1 MRLPNS
7 GRVCNKTIMN
17 EPSAGNIDRDAK
29 LTAYYKAAGDDLP
42 PPALDAAVLA
52 AAHRATAAKPR
63 LAGTPFSR
71 AWRVPL
77 SMAAV
82 LVLSVSLVTLM
93 REEAP
98 DIVQPQGADLSRR
111 DEKRAPGAMEA
122 AAPATATLADSQKSS
137 GLGLK
142 PSSSSSPSGLGL
154 RSSTDPGMPGR
165 LRLES
170 SDPHRTGPALSGAA
184 SAPPSTPEAFPLT
197 SAARDM
203 RPSESAAKM
212 RLPARDEAQNAASAE
227 RAATPVA
234 KTLTKLETDNN
245 ARVSDDR
252 RAPGAAGVV
261 GRSAPAASDAAEG
274 RVRQDPIGPHRFQ
287 GQPPS
292 GVTEARPDTPAA
304 KTASPGVLA
313 RPAAVPATPALSGDS
328 SASVAET
335 LRSHVVL
342 PPEVWL
348 ARIELLHKQG
358 RLEEARV
365 SLAEFRKRYPAHPLP
380 ASLNAILQ

>member
-1 MRLPNS
+1 
-7 GRVCNKTIMN
+7 
-17 EPSAGNIDRDAK
+17 
-29 LTAYYKAAGDDLP
+29 
-42 PPALDAAVLA
+42 
-52 AAHRATAAKPR
+52 
-63 LAGTPFSR
+63 
-71 AWRVPL
+71 
-77 SMAAV
+77 
-82 LVLSVSLVTLM
+82 
-93 REEAP
+93 
-98 DIVQPQGADLSRR
+98 
-111 DEKRAPGAMEA
+111 
-122 AAPATATLADSQKSS
+122 
-137 GLGLK
+137 
-142 PSSSSSPSGLGL
+142 
-154 RSSTDPGMPGR
+154 MPGR

-170 SDPHRTGPALSGAA
+170 SDPHRTGPTLSGAA

-261 GRSAPAASDAAEG
+261 GRSAPAARKPALRAATDASDAAEG